1 MLRCLLLILHSPGM
15 LLRAFPQL
23 DAKKIIMLT
32 VALVPK
38 IPDDLYAELVDHAQ

>member
-1 MLRCLLLILHSPGM
+1 M

-23 DAKKIIMLT
+23 DAKKVVMLT

-38 IPDDLYAELVDHAQ
+38 IPDDLYGELATHAQ